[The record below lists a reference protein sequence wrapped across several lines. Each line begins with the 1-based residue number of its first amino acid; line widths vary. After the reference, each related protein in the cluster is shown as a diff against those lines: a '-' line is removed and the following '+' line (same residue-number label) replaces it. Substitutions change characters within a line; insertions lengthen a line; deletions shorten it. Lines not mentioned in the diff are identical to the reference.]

1 MESKMLSKED
11 LIELVN
17 YLSQSKEVQ
26 LLQKYQ
32 RLLQEILV
40 KENAKH
46 DDQK

>member
-1 MESKMLSKED
+1 MLSKED
-11 LIELVN
+11 LVELVN

-40 KENAKH
+40 KENAENN
-46 DDQK
+46 DQR